1 MTAET
6 FFQMFN
12 QYGLILV
19 CAVVFC
25 EYMNL
30 PGFPPGVI
38 MPFVGVV
45 IARSAL
51 SLPLRVFLS
60 VCSAVWSSTPC
71 ATGAANR

>member
-6 FFQMFN
+6 FFQLFN

-30 PGFPPGVI
+30 PGFPAGVI
-38 MPFVGVV
+38 MPCVG
-45 IARSAL
+45 AWS
-51 SLPLRVFLS
+51 P